1 MATAQLSLE
10 LAAQHHQAHLSFHP
24 PVVVTA
30 EGRVIKFG
38 HGLVTQ
44 LDHTD
49 NLRRDK
55 VYPLSPHAKGF
66 EGEGRR
72 LGGDVAEHD
81 KGSDDWDQGPDVRY
95 DPQANFDFTS
105 LQERLA
111 AMDNM
116 SVF

>member
-1 MATAQLSLE
+1 MAPKAVQGLSKIK
-10 LAAQHHQAHLSFHP
+10 AAGVAAGNSHA
-24 PVVVTA
+24 VVVTA